1 MIRLS
6 NVARNYG
13 VHEVLKG
20 VDWSI
25 PPGGR
30 VGLIGPNGAG
40 KTTLLRLIAGL
51 ETQDAGSVDIV
62 RGTSLGY
69 LPQEGARLP
78 EGTLLEAM
86 LEPFHEVYVL
96 ERELERLHHEMAT
109 ATGER
114 LESITRQSGEVQ
126 HRFEA
131 AGGFDLEIRAK
142 IILGGLGFAPRD
154 HARPLREF
162 SGGYRMRAA
171 LGSLLLRRP
180 DYLLLDEPTNHL
192 DLDAVAWLE
201 TFLADAPSSL
211 VVVSHDRTFL
221 NRLAT
226 SIAEVEGGKIRVWA
240 GNYDRFR
247 KAKDEA
253 REIARKKAAQE
264 AHRVGEIERF
274 VERFRYKATKARQ
287 VQSRIKMLE
296 KMERTE
302 LMAEDF
308 SWNFSFPP
316 VTRSAQR
323 VALLQ
328 DVRKAFDTNEVLK
341 GATLEI
347 HRGDRVAL
355 VGPNGCGKSTL
366 LQVLAGRVVTDDG
379 TMELGEKV
387 VLHYFAQHV
396 LESLTPGR
404 TVLEEMQAWAPAL
417 GAQKLRSLLG
427 IFQFSGEDVFKKVEV
442 LSGGEKN
449 RVALARLTL
458 DPGNFLLL
466 DEPTNHPDLPT
477 REALE
482 DALAGYAGTL
492 LFVSH
497 DRYFINK
504 VATRVVTFRDGRL
517 LSYRGGYDDY
527 LAAVRASSSA
537 PDVAPS
543 FVRRGRGGDSALS
556 WEGNAA
562 AGASRRS
569 TPGAAA
575 ASAPPADGGAARQ
588 RANTTGGVPAKAEPP
603 ITGPDSR
610 VKESTRPGSSTSAES
625 SSPPPPEPR
634 GHSTHPSRE
643 EKRRDAEARNRR
655 NRELRIHKERIATL
669 EAVIVPHEA
678 RLKEI
683 DSALASTETYKEPG
697 LARSLGEEK
706 KNLEIDLAHLYDDWE
721 EATSDLQREEKE
733 RA

>member
-1 MIRLS
+1 MIRL
-6 NVARNYG
+6 VRVVRNYG
-13 VHEVLKG
+13 VHEVLTG

-25 PPGGR
+25 PPASR
-30 VGLIGPNGAG
+30 VGLVGPNGSG
-40 KTTLLRLIAGL
+40 KTTLLKLIAGI
-51 ETQDAGSVDIV
+51 ETPDAGTVDMV

-86 LEPFHEVYVL
+86 LEPFREVYAL

-114 LESITRQSGEVQ
+114 LDSLTHQSGEVQ

-142 IILGGLGFAPRD
+142 VILGGLGFAPED
-154 HARPLREF
+154 PARPLREF

-192 DLDAVAWLE
+192 DLEAVAWLE
-201 TFLADAPSSL
+201 GFLAEVPSAL
-211 VVVSHDRTFL
+211 IIVSHDRTFL

-226 SIAEVEGGKIRVWA
+226 SIAEVEGGKVRVWA

-264 AHRVGEIERF
+264 AHRVEEVERF
-274 VERFRYKATKARQ
+274 IERFRYKATKARQ

-308 SWNFSFPP
+308 SWNFSLPQ
-316 VTRSAQR
+316 VARTAQR
-323 VALLQ
+323 VALLHG
-328 DVRKAFDTNEVLK
+328 VRKSFGTREVLQ
-341 GATLEI
+341 GAELEI

-366 LQVLAGRVVTDDG
+366 LQILAGRLAADG
-379 TMELGEKV
+379 GTVELGEKV

-396 LESLTPGR
+396 LETLTPGR
-404 TVLEEMQAWAPAL
+404 TVMEEMQAWAPNL

-427 IFQFSGEDVFKKVEV
+427 IFQFSGDDVFKKVEV

-466 DEPTNHPDLPT
+466 DEPTNHLDLPT

-504 VATRVVTFRDGRL
+504 VATRVVVFQKGRL
-517 LSYRGGYDDY
+517 ISYRGGYDDY
-527 LAAVRASSSA
+527 LAAVREADSVSRTAKASASQR
-537 PDVAPS
+537 PD
-543 FVRRGRGGDSALS
+543 RGTSGKTPRSGKDAQVDRTRGEAQPD
-556 WEGNAA
+556 
-562 AGASRRS
+562 
-569 TPGAAA
+569 A
-575 ASAPPADGGAARQ
+575 ASQAG
-588 RANTTGGVPAKAEPP
+588 
-603 ITGPDSR
+603 SR
-610 VKESTRPGSSTSAES
+610 PRPGSSQ
-625 SSPPPPEPR
+625 PPPASGARPADESR
-634 GHSTHPSRE
+634 SHGSRE
-643 EKRRDAEARNRR
+643 ARRAEAETRNRR
-655 NRELRIHKERIATL
+655 NRALRIHKDRIASL
-669 EAVIVPHEA
+669 EAKIVPNEA

-683 DSALASTETYKEPG
+683 DSALASSDTYKESG

-706 KNLEIDLAHLYDDWE
+706 KSLEIELAHLYDEWE

>member
-6 NVARNYG
+6 SVARNYG
-13 VHEVLKG
+13 VHEVLSG

-25 PPGGR
+25 PPGSR
-30 VGLIGPNGAG
+30 VGLVGPNGAG

-51 ETQDAGSVDIV
+51 EAADAGSVEIV
-62 RGTSLGY
+62 RGTRLGY

-86 LEPFHEVYVL
+86 LEPFDEVYLL
-96 ERELERLHHEMAT
+96 EKELERLHHEMAT

-114 LESITRQSGEVQ
+114 LEAITRHSGEVQ

-142 IILGGLGFAPRD
+142 IILGGLGFDPED
-154 HARPLREF
+154 HARLLREF
-162 SGGYRMRAA
+162 SGGYRMRAV

-192 DLDAVAWLE
+192 DLEAVAWVE
-201 TFLADAPSSL
+201 GFLADSPSSL
-211 VVVSHDRTFL
+211 IVVSHDRTFL
-221 NRLAT
+221 NRVAT
-226 SIAEVEGGKIRVWA
+226 SIAEIEAGKIRVWA

-264 AHRVGEIERF
+264 AHRIGEVERF
-274 VERFRYKATKARQ
+274 IERFRYKATKARQ

-302 LMAEDF
+302 QMAEDF

-328 DVRKAFDTNEVLK
+328 QLRKAYGSKEVLK
-341 GATLEI
+341 DASLEI

-366 LQVLAGRVVTDDG
+366 LQILAGRVAADSGSV
-379 TMELGEKV
+379 EVGEKV

-396 LESLTPGR
+396 LETLTPGR
-404 TVLEEMQAWAPAL
+404 TVLEEMQAWAPSL

-427 IFQFSGEDVFKKVEV
+427 IFQFSGEDVFKRVEV

-449 RVALARLTL
+449 RLALARLTL

-466 DEPTNHPDLPT
+466 DEPTNHLDLPT

-482 DALAGYAGTL
+482 EALAAYAGTL

-504 VATRVVTFRDGRL
+504 VATRVVAFRDGRL
-517 LSYRGGYDDY
+517 QSYRGGYDDFVT
-527 LAAVRASSSA
+527 AARDAEASARSPERPPRAASSA
-537 PDVAPS
+537 PEKPAK
-543 FVRRGRGGDSALS
+543 
-556 WEGNAA
+556 AA
-562 AGASRRS
+562 AGA
-569 TPGAAA
+569 
-575 ASAPPADGGAARQ
+575 PAQKVR
-588 RANTTGGVPAKAEPP
+588 TGGSRNPSVIPP
-603 ITGPDSR
+603 S
-610 VKESTRPGSSTSAES
+610 
-625 SSPPPPEPR
+625 
-634 GHSTHPSRE
+634 HPSRE
-643 EKRRDAEARNRR
+643 QRRTQAESRNRR
-655 NRELRIHKERIATL
+655 NRDLRVHKERIVAL
-669 EAVIVPHEA
+669 EAKIVPHEA
-678 RLKEI
+678 RLKALQ
-683 DSALASTETYKEPG
+683 SALAAPETYQEAG
-697 LARSLGEEK
+697 LARTLGEEK
-706 KNLEIDLAHLYDDWE
+706 KNLEIELAHLYDEWE
-721 EATSDLQREEKE
+721 EATTDLQREEKE